1 MSSPNYSEAAE
12 FIRNNLRLKTFPVAV
27 KFLKDEKEF
36 PEKTRRPAQTLGKRV
51 AICQAVTMA
60 RLYGWTVG
68 LTKDDLVCVPA
79 ALAFGMS
86 ATTDAAASM
95 VKLFCEGNYLKD
107 PEAAGKETASIQKLK
122 KGEYPAILIAPL
134 QRAVFEPDTIVFY
147 GNPAQVMRMIQAW
160 TFHKGERVKGH
171 FGGKIECSEYLIAP
185 FKEQAPRVAVPGM
198 GDRVFSLTQD
208 DEMIFALPGRFLS
221 ELLVGLREAGNKVGA
236 QYPVPFFLNFQ
247 PEFPPAF
254 KAIGKDIGLL

>member
-1 MSSPNYSEAAE
+1 MSSQNFSEASD

-36 PEKTRRPAQTLGKRV
+36 PEKTRRPAQALGKRI
-51 AICQAVTMA
+51 ALCQAVSMA

-68 LTKDDLVCVPA
+68 LTREDLICVPA

-86 ATTDAAASM
+86 DATDAAATM
-95 VKLFCEGNYLKD
+95 ARLFCEGAYLKD
-107 PEAAGKETASIQKLK
+107 MEAAQKEVASIIKLEK
-122 KGEYPAILIAPL
+122 AEYPAIVLAPL
-134 QRAVFEPDTIVFY
+134 HRASFDPDTIVFY
-147 GNPAQVMRMIQAW
+147 GNPAQVMRMTQSW
-160 TFHKGERVKGH
+160 SFHRGERVRGN

-185 FKEQAPRVAVPGM
+185 FKERAPRIAVPGM

-208 DEMIFALPGRFLS
+208 DEMVFALPGAFLKD
-221 ELLVGLREAGNKVGA
+221 LLEGLREAGKKVGA
-236 QYPVPFFLNFQ
+236 QYPLPVFLNFQ

-254 KAIGKDIGLL
+254 KAIGKEIGLL

>member
-1 MSSPNYSEAAE
+1 MSSPNYSEASE

-36 PEKTRRPAQTLGKRV
+36 PEKTRRPAQALGKRV

-68 LTKDDLVCVPA
+68 LTKDDLVCVAA
-79 ALAFGMS
+79 ALAFGMGT
-86 ATTDAAASM
+86 APDAAASM
-95 VKLFCEGNYLKD
+95 VKIFCEGHYHKNQ
-107 PEAAGKETASIQKLK
+107 EAAGKEVASIRKLE
-122 KGEYPAILIAPL
+122 KGEYPALLIAPL
-134 QRAVFEPDTIVFY
+134 QRAAFEPDTIVFY

-160 TFHKGERVKGH
+160 TFHKGERVRGN
-171 FGGKIECSEYLIAP
+171 FGGKLECSEYLIAP
-185 FKEQAPRVAVPGM
+185 FKEQAPLIAVPGM
-198 GDRVFSLTQD
+198 GDRYFSLTQD
-208 DEMIFALPGRFLS
+208 DEMIFALPGRFLN
-221 ELLVGLREAGNKVGA
+221 ELLEGLREAGKKVGA

-247 PEFPPAF
+247 PEFPPAI